1 MVQFASEAEVAQAI
15 KRAIE
20 SGVPE
25 SQAEVT
31 VNGGGH
37 YALVVRSPAFE
48 GKKLLDKQRLVYG
61 TIAHLMAGHD
71 APVHAIDAMK
81 TLLPE

>member
-1 MVQFASEAEVAQAI
+1 MVQFASEAEVATAM
-15 KRAIE
+15 KNAIE
-20 SGVPE
+20 SGVPD
-25 SQAEVT
+25 STAEVT

-48 GKKLLDKQRLVYG
+48 GKKLLEKQRLVYG
-61 TIAHLMAGHD
+61 TIAHLMAGND

-81 TLLPE
+81 TLPPA